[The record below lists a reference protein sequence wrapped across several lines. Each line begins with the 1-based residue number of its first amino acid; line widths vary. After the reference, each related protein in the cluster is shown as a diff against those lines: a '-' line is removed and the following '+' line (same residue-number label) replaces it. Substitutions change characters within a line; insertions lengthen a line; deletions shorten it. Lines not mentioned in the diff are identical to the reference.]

1 MSTPVLIVAYSRHE
15 NVVRLIK
22 NLHLQGVQLVYLA
35 IDGSKNGNA
44 ELQTKIE
51 SSAKS
56 LADKLGIEIV
66 IWKRDVNLG
75 PAVSVITAID
85 WFFQNVSAGIILED
99 DLFLSSDTVQ
109 FFEESLKSFQAVE
122 EIFMVAGS
130 NFFADEKSLLDLYS
144 THYPVIWGWATWADR
159 WRDYRTALN
168 SFHPV
173 RVPGSISEQWF
184 WEIGARRCLNG
195 IKDAWDIP
203 LAAYQLSVGKLT
215 ILPPVNLI
223 SNRGADAFAGNTH
236 VDEWPLNSPVNK
248 LNSAS
253 LIFTLLANAESSV
266 ESINS
271 MDKLF
276 RNRVY
281 KISAV
286 CTLPALLSKFL
297 DLIRYPSASR
307 NKSLLHRLNQVRI
320 PT

>member
-1 MSTPVLIVAYSRHE
+1 MSTPVLIVSYSRHE

-35 IDGSKNGNA
+35 IDGSKNGDS

-51 SSAKS
+51 NSAKS
-56 LADKLGIEIV
+56 LADRLGIEII

-85 WFFQNVSAGIILED
+85 WFFQNVGAGIILED

-130 NFFADEKSLLDLYS
+130 NYFADEKSLLDLNS

-184 WEIGARRCLNG
+184 WKIGARRCLNG
-195 IKDAWDIP
+195 IIDAWDIP

-236 VDEWPLNSPVNK
+236 VDEWPLNIPLSILTSTSNK
-248 LNSAS
+248 LE
-253 LIFTLLANAESSV
+253 LVKTLEDCCESTTYV
-266 ESINS
+266 DE
-271 MDKLF
+271 LF
-276 RNRVY
+276 RSKIY
-281 KISAV
+281 KIRTIS
-286 CTLPALLSKFL
+286 TLPALLSKFL
-297 DLIRYPSASR
+297 DLIRYPPASR
-307 NKSLLHRLNQVRI
+307 SKPLLHRLNQVTI
-320 PT
+320 PN